1 MLPSPFARFFAMS
14 IAPFFG
20 SHNTYHTLRRKAT
33 DSSKEIDFFENA
45 FIESS
50 SAKCTRVLNCLLRF
64 LGQRSAIVN
73 HSKMCYLLRRSVH
86 TEFYTFH
93 TKGLFMSTIKSWCH
107 ANAML
112 VISLLAAIVTAFFVP
127 PDRDYL
133 GYYDLK
139 TLACLFCVLAVVV
152 LCGICIS
159 FPLFPNGWYTPFPLS
174 GAFVRRWW
182 SSPCSALC
190 S

>member
-1 MLPSPFARFFAMS
+1 MYHPSQHPSARLRMLPSPFARFFAMS

-45 FIESS
+45 FIDYS

-93 TKGLFMSTIKSWCH
+93 TKWMVTSSVIFPVSIFALMLLWLNSGGASSSAHRIGRRCRQGHLRHIRLRCRQQSCH
-107 ANAML
+107 
-112 VISLLAAIVTAFFVP
+112 
-127 PDRDYL
+127 
-133 GYYDLK
+133 G
-139 TLACLFCVLAVVV
+139 
-152 LCGICIS
+152 
-159 FPLFPNGWYTPFPLS
+159 
-174 GAFVRRWW
+174 
-182 SSPCSALC
+182 
-190 S
+190 